1 MRSKASPRILSWPTF
16 GSKGAHGVVAC
27 LVVTLIAL
35 SGSAWAQSFVNWENP
50 PLHAVDVSPDGST
63 LAAVNL
69 PDNRVELFSLSGR
82 DRVKDGRDTQFG
94 GTQEFPLPVPLGTVP
109 MSLGAV
115 PVGLDPV
122 SVRFRTDGE
131 LWVVNHISD
140 SVSVVDVAT
149 RRVVATLQTQDEPYD
164 VVFAGTPERAF
175 VSCSQ
180 ANTVQV
186 FDPGTRA
193 LLSTI
198 DVNCEEP
205 RALAVS
211 PDGSSVYVAVFR
223 SSNATTL
230 IGGGDRRNLIPNIAG
245 GNAAGPLTGVP
256 VFTGGPYGGTNPP
269 PNTGGPTT
277 APPTTESFVPPINPE
292 YLPGGANPAPPVALI
307 VRKNATGRWL
317 DDNGGDWT
325 EFVSG
330 SNATKTLRVVGW
342 DMPDRDVAVV
352 DTSTLAVTGYAR
364 SLMNTVMGIAVNP
377 VSGEVTAVGTDGTN
391 EIRFEPN
398 VKGVFTRV
406 NLGLVDPAD
415 LANPTVVDLN
425 EGHLDYSTANIPQNE
440 RDQSIGDPRGIVW
453 NAAGTRGYVTGMGSN
468 NLIVIDAS
476 GNRLGRVELGE
487 GPVGIAMDDARQRL
501 YVLDRFTATISVVSL
516 VVPEAVVAT
525 VPLFDPTPA
534 AIRLGRQHLYDTHAT
549 SGLGQV
555 SCASCH
561 IDARE
566 DALSWDLGDPGGAM
580 QAVVGTNVTTPPNT
594 PNPGP
599 NAHNLYAT
607 GFLSGYEDWHPM
619 KGPMTTQTLQDIIG
633 LEPFHH
639 RGDKDGIEGFAG
651 AYESLQGDDGP
662 LPPAEMQQLE
672 DFLATITYPP
682 NPFREFDNSLPTNLL
697 LQGIVSTGRYQLAE
711 GEQLPNGN
719 AKNGLSLFTTTGPGA
734 TRCVQCHTIPTG
746 MTTHKRWD
754 GSQFVKIPPGPNG
767 EAHLALRPDD
777 TTIHRGNKGQSWR
790 NLYEK
795 IGTDFTQQESKTGF
809 GYMNDGREDTIVRRA
824 MATIFNFGSDQAV
837 ADFVAL
843 VLSYSGFGVDVNPNP
858 LNTGNPPGPRSQ
870 DTHAA
875 VGKQVTISNTSV
887 VPLFGQDDAIT
898 SMIGLADQV
907 PGRTD
912 LVVKAVV
919 GSVQRGWFYDRI
931 LQEFISDIDGETATP
946 EVLRAIASPVSELT
960 YTVVPRGSGLRIGI
974 DRDEDGFADRTETL
988 DGGDPTDPL
997 VVPDNLLFAVDLNQE
1012 SFEAGETLE
1021 LTITVTP
1028 GAAPPSVDAY
1038 VLLELTDGNIL
1049 YLQPNGDLTPSAT
1062 PIFPNW
1068 TPVALSLVAHSA
1080 TIPGGWTPG
1089 TYVWHSRLYEPGTSD
1104 LAAGVSTAAFEA
1116 NIE

>member
-1 MRSKASPRILSWPTF
+1 MYSTTHLRIPCSRTLRTEAAWW
-16 GSKGAHGVVAC
+16 ARRALLAL
-27 LVVTLIAL
+27 LVLTLAT
-35 SGSAWAQSFVNWENP
+35 SDSTWAQSFVNWENP

-63 LAAVNL
+63 LAVVNL
-69 PDNRVELFSLSGR
+69 PDNRIELFSLERNDRYADLSGAEST
-82 DRVKDGRDTQFG
+82 VQELQF
-94 GTQEFPLPVPLGTVP
+94 PV
-109 MSLGAV
+109 SLGAV

-131 LWVVNHISD
+131 LWAVNHISD
-140 SVSVVDVAT
+140 SVSVIDVAT

-164 VVFAGTPERAF
+164 VVFAGSPERAF

-186 FDPGTRA
+186 FTTGTLA

-198 DVNCEEP
+198 DINCEEP

-211 PDGSSVYVAVFR
+211 PDGNSVYVAVFR

-230 IGGGDRRNLIPNIAG
+230 ISGGDRRSLIPNVVG
-245 GNAAGPLTGVP
+245 GNAAGPITGVP

-269 PNTGGPTT
+269 PNKGGPTT
-277 APPTTESFVPPINPE
+277 APPTTESFAPPIDPSF
-292 YLPGGANPAPPVALI
+292 LPGGANPAPPVALI
-307 VRKNATGRWL
+307 VRKDAAGKWF
-317 DDNGGDWT
+317 DDNGADWT
-325 EFVSG
+325 NFISG
-330 SNATKTLRVVGW
+330 EGARETLRVPGW
-342 DMPDRDVAVV
+342 DMPDRDVAVI
-352 DTSTLAVTGYAR
+352 DASTLTITGYAR
-364 SLMNTVMGIAVNP
+364 SLMNAVMGIAVNP

-398 VKGVFTRV
+398 VQGTFLRV

-425 EGHLDYSTANIPQNE
+425 EGHLDYSMSNIPQNE
-440 RDQSIGDPRGIVW
+440 RDRSIGDPRGIVW
-453 NAAGTRGYVTGMGSN
+453 NATGTRGYVTGMGSN
-468 NLIVIDAS
+468 NLIVIDAG

-487 GPVGIAMDDARQRL
+487 GPVGIALDEARQRL
-501 YVLDRFTATISVVSL
+501 YVLNRFAATISVVSL
-516 VVPEAVVAT
+516 LVPEKVVAT
-525 VPLFDPTPA
+525 VGLFDPTPA
-534 AIRLGRQHLYDTHAT
+534 AIKLGRQHLYDTHAT
-549 SGLGQV
+549 SGLGQI

-566 DALSWDLGDPGGAM
+566 DALSWDLGDPGGSM
-580 QAVVGTNVTTPPNT
+580 QAVVGTNVTTPANT

-599 NAHNLYAT
+599 NAHNLFAT

-651 AYESLQGDDGP
+651 AFSSLQGDDAS
-662 LPPAEMQQLE
+662 LPPAEMQALE

-682 NPFREFDNSLPTNLL
+682 NPFREFDNSLPTNLPL
-697 LQGIVSTGRYQLAE
+697 PGIVSTGRYQLDE
-711 GEQLPNGN
+711 GEPLPNGN
-719 AKNGLSLFTTTGPGA
+719 AQNGLALFTTSAPGA

-746 MTTHKRWD
+746 MTTHKRWN
-754 GSQFVKIPPGPNG
+754 GSQFVEIPPGPNG
-767 EAHLALRPDD
+767 ESHLALRPDD

-795 IGTDFTQQESKTGF
+795 MGTDFTQKESKTGF

-837 ADFVAL
+837 ADFTAL
-843 VLSYSGFGVDVNPNP
+843 VLSFTGFGVDVNPNP
-858 LNTGNPPGPRSQ
+858 LNTSNPPGPRSQ

-875 VGKQVTISNTSV
+875 VGRQVTISSTAA
-887 VPLFGQDDAIT
+887 VPLFGEGDAIN
-898 SMIGLADQV
+898 SMIGLASEV

-912 LVVKAVV
+912 LVVKGVV
-919 GSVQRGWFYDRI
+919 NSVKRGWFYDRI
-931 LQEFISDIDGETATP
+931 LHEFISDIDGETATP
-946 EVLRAIASPVSELT
+946 AALRAMANPASELT
-960 YTVVPRGSGLRIGI
+960 YTVVPRGSGLRIGL
-974 DRDEDGFADRTETL
+974 DRDEDGFADRTERL
-988 DGGDPTDPL
+988 DGGHPANAL
-997 VVPDNLLFAVDLNQE
+997 VFPDNLLFAVDLNQE

-1028 GAAPPSVDAY
+1028 GAAPPAVDAY
-1038 VLLELTDGNIL
+1038 VLLE
-1049 YLQPNGDLTPSAT
+1049 QPNGGHLYLRPGGELAT
-1062 PIFPNW
+1062 SPFAMFSGW
-1068 TPVALSLVAHSA
+1068 TPVATSFVALSEP
-1080 TIPGGWTPG
+1080 IPGSWPSG
-1089 TYVWHSRLYEPGTSD
+1089 TYVWHTRLYEPGTLD
-1104 LAAGVSTAAFEA
+1104 LVAGVSTAAFEA
-1116 NIE
+1116 NSQ